1 LPEAPKKEEA
11 DFYHELDQKTE
22 KKSCCTSYTLIIFFV
37 LIFGILAILLIM
49 VIRDFNTSKL
59 NLPAASSNTNVI
71 SQIDFSQKEPTLE
84 VTVTSG
90 DLTALLQNVDS
101 GLSNPQAQINPA
113 QIIVTADYQSF
124 VKIPITIKILP
135 KVSNDKVYFS
145 ILQIK
150 SWKFSLPG
158 ILKSNLEKSFNA
170 VMEQNF
176 APLYTNYKV
185 SDIQLEQNQMLI
197 FGQLK

>member
-1 LPEAPKKEEA
+1 
-11 DFYHELDQKTE
+11 
-22 KKSCCTSYTLIIFFV
+22 
-37 LIFGILAILLIM
+37 M

-59 NLPAASSNTNVI
+59 NLPAASSNKNVI